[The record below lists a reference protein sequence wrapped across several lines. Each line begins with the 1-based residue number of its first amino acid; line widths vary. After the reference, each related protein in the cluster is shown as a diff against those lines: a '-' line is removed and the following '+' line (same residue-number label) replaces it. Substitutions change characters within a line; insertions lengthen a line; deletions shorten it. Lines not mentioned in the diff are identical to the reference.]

1 MPLAAIG
8 AVGQHRFE
16 FLQFPLGRVD
26 NYRERVIAPQRD
38 RPLTISGRVS
48 SEEIHGP
55 VNLNPFS

>member
-16 FLQFPLGRVD
+16 FLQFPLRRVE

-38 RPLTISGRVS
+38 RPLTLSGRVF
-48 SEEIHGP
+48 SEGIHG
-55 VNLNPFS
+55 L